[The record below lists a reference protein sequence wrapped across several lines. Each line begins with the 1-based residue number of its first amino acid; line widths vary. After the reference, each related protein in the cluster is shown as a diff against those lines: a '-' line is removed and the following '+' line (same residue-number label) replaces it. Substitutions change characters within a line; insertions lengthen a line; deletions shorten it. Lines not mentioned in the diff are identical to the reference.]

1 LNPGLKEHALTD
13 QFAAV
18 DRAFSKQSHHYDEDD
33 RSNPILKDMREQ
45 VYAHVDRFLRPG
57 CSILELNAGTGIDAI
72 HFASLGYRVHATDL
86 SSGMIK
92 QIRDKIQSSSP
103 EGRLTCQQVSY
114 DQLQL
119 VGGEKFDYVFSNFG
133 GLNCIQDLSAV
144 TKKLGGLLRPG
155 AFVTLV
161 IMPPVSLWELAWI
174 LKGQPKQA
182 FRRLQKHGVKAH
194 LEGEFFET
202 YYHSLGKIKAAF
214 GPEFRL
220 VDVEGLCSLSP
231 PPSPK
236 EFAFRNPRL
245 YKLLRV
251 FDSFVRT
258 IPPFDRWADHI
269 IVTFNVV
276 SDE

>member
-1 LNPGLKEHALTD
+1 
-13 QFAAV
+13 
-18 DRAFSKQSHHYDEDD
+18 
-33 RSNPILKDMREQ
+33 M
-45 VYAHVDRFLRPG
+45 
-57 CSILELNAGTGIDAI
+57 

-92 QIRDKIQSSSP
+92 QIRDKIQSSNP
-103 EGRLTCQQVSY
+103 VGRLTCQQVSY
-114 DQLQL
+114 DQLHL

-144 TKKLGGLLRPG
+144 TTKLKTLLRPG
-155 AFVTLV
+155 AFVTFV

-182 FRRLQKHGVKAH
+182 FRRLKKNGVKAH

-202 YYHSLGKIKAAF
+202 YYHSLKKIKTAF
-214 GPEFRL
+214 GPDFTL
-220 VDVEGLCSLSP
+220 VRVEGLCSLSP

-245 YKLLRV
+245 YKTLRA
-251 FDSFVRT
+251 FDSLLRT
-258 IPPFDRWADHI
+258 IPPFDRWGRSHYRH
-269 IVTFNVV
+269 FQC
-276 SDE
+276 SR